1 MSRLLCELRAE
12 VAYEQDVKTD
22 LIVFVPFALVDE
34 LCMVRERCEAE
45 GCISREG
52 DMIAALRDIDVSQR
66 RRDIHVDRM
75 KFESQFAR
83 LRGRT

>member
-1 MSRLLCELRAE
+1 LTSDTMVFAAFAISRK
-12 VAYEQDVKTD
+12 VA
-22 LIVFVPFALVDE
+22 AAS
-34 LCMVRERCEAE
+34 CMVRERCEAE

-52 DMIAALRDIDVSQR
+52 DMLAALRDIDVSQR

-83 LRGRT
+83 LRGRI